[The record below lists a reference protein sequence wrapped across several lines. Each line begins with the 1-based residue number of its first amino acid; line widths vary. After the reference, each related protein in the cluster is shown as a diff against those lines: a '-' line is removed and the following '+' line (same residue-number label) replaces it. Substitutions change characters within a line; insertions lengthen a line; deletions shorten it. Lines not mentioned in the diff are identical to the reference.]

1 MATTIVDDFSFP
13 TTTNPPPLFI
23 GSPPLWHRTSSTPS
37 PHKQTQRK
45 SPKEDDE
52 GEENCNSKE
61 KSFNRKERKSFSY
74 VEQGPKAA
82 QEGRGWRNI
91 GEEKM
96 DLLWEDFNEELKSR
110 IQVSEYCKNSEVS
123 PGRRPANQFACVQ
136 GKRLLKI
143 GGGTV
148 CSGKRPGV
156 VVFMK
161 VLKRVFLLHSSHR
174 TVKKIT

>member
-1 MATTIVDDFSFP
+1 MATTIDDFSFP

-37 PHKQTQRK
+37 PHKETQRK

-52 GEENCNSKE
+52 GESCNSKKE
-61 KSFNRKERKSFSY
+61 KSINRKERKSFSY

-82 QEGRGWRNI
+82 QEGRGWRN

-96 DLLWEDFNEELKSR
+96 DLLWEDFNEELSR
-110 IQVSEYCKNSEVS
+110 IQGSDCKNYEVS
-123 PGRRPANQFACVQ
+123 PGRGAANQFACVQ
-136 GKRLLKI
+136 GKRLLKS

-148 CSGKRPGV
+148 CSVKRPGV

-174 TVKKIT
+174 TVKKRTW

>member
-1 MATTIVDDFSFP
+1 MATTIDDFSFP

-23 GSPPLWHRTSSTPS
+23 GSPPLWRRTSSTPY
-37 PHKQTQRK
+37 PHKETQRK

-52 GEENCNSKE
+52 GESSNSKE
-61 KSFNRKERKSFSY
+61 KSIYRKERESLSY
-74 VEQGPKAA
+74 VEQSPKAA
-82 QEGRGWRNI
+82 QEGRGWRN

-96 DLLWEDFNEELKSR
+96 DLLWEDFNEELSR
-110 IQVSEYCKNSEVS
+110 IQGSECKNSEVS
-123 PGRRPANQFACVQ
+123 PGHRAANQFACVQ
-136 GKRLLKI
+136 GKRLLKS

-174 TVKKIT
+174 MVKKRTW

>member
-1 MATTIVDDFSFP
+1 MATTIDDFSFP

-52 GEENCNSKE
+52 GEETCNSKE
-61 KSFNRKERKSFSY
+61 KSINRKSFSY
-74 VEQGPKAA
+74 VDQQGPKAA
-82 QEGRGWRNI
+82 QEGRGWRN
-91 GEEKM
+91 GEENM
-96 DLLWEDFNEELKSR
+96 DSLWEDFNEESSR
-110 IQVSEYCKNSEVS
+110 IQGSECKNSQVS
-123 PGRRPANQFACVQ
+123 PGRRAANQFACVQ
-136 GKRLLKI
+136 GKRLLKS

-174 TVKKIT
+174 TVKKRT